1 MLRDFI
7 IEQRSVGM
15 GPAAGANLLSGPRA
29 RPRLRRAW
37 VCQMKRPRVQQ
48 AVARIRRFGTGE
60 LRQWVPVPGFRRS
73 WAGVPKGQIWEEKS
87 TVCLTLPSAKQRPTD
102 IAAYLVQAYAGSLYL
117 CSSRDIVCVH
127 IRSSL
132 LPVRSRAPQRS
143 ILALLLHLG
152 RRSLG
157 ERHPWFTRYRHN
169 DSATC

>member
-29 RPRLRRAW
+29 RPRLPRAW

-48 AVARIRRFGTGE
+48 DVARIRRFGTGD
-60 LRQWVPVPGFRRS
+60 LRQWVPVPGLRRRGPGS
-73 WAGVPKGQIWEEKS
+73 PRVRLGVGKVPCASLSRRLNKDQPTSQRTWYRCREVVNKS
-87 TVCLTLPSAKQRPTD
+87 
-102 IAAYLVQAYAGSLYL
+102 

-132 LPVRSRAPQRS
+132 LPVRSRAPHRS

-152 RRSLG
+152 RWSLG

-169 DSATC
+169 DSATS